1 MADEEITIRVTTE
14 VDDEAVTSLQEALE
28 EIAELANI
36 QIEVSADSSEL
47 DDVQDKIDDIDG
59 FIIGGD
65 VDVDSSSVDELN
77 EKLDESVDKSSD
89 LGATVSGLAAT
100 LAIDEMAN
108 TADNV
113 NNSWNQLSLTFKGTG
128 VSVDTLK
135 VKTNELSQ
143 ATGRSGSQIRTY
155 FNQMGIAGVTNVNLL
170 SESFEN
176 LTGRSYQTGR
186 SVEQMEGSV
195 QKMVMTGNA
204 GGKML
209 TNLGIS
215 TTDLGKAMGV
225 TKDEAQ
231 DAFKNLSET
240 ERLEVLNKAMGD
252 GTKANEMYKN
262 SYKGMKEQAQIAF
275 AGLMAAIGQSILPV
289 VIPAIKA
296 LASGIK
302 TLSDVF
308 KALPAPVTSALGA
321 VLAIISGL
329 AFLGGV
335 IGIATK
341 ALRFMWSGLQTLGGH
356 IIGAV
361 NKIRNLGTTLR
372 TLKAN
377 VVQAATTIKSNM
389 MSALSS
395 LKSAIVGA
403 ITRVKE
409 LGMAFLTQAKQIL
422 VSVYA
427 WIAEKVQIVVSTI
440 VKYANMVATY
450 ALAAAEFLLASPILI
465 VIAVVIAVIAIFWYL
480 YNTNASVRAGIN
492 WLIGVLQQ
500 LASIIIGAVKSAL
513 TNIINGFNN
522 VKSVLQPLASALS
535 GTLTSA
541 WNTMKNA
548 VNNAIS
554 PIKSVYDNLKKIY
567 DFIVNNGKAVGDFL
581 GGIGGAIGL
590 GGADIKQSVGW
601 ASNLSTPTGNSGR
614 LISTSKAVTTNNQEG
629 NKEISIDTVN
639 INNDDDMDSFVKKLN
654 HALYWSNSTGS
665 RSV

>member
-36 QIEVSADSSEL
+36 EISVSADSSEL

-77 EKLDESVDKSSD
+77 DKLDESVDKSSD

-240 ERLEVLNKAMGD
+240 ERLEALNKAMGD
-252 GTKANEMYKN
+252 GTEANEMYKN
-262 SYKGMKEQAQIAF
+262 SYAGLKEQAQIAF
-275 AGLMAAIGQSILPV
+275 AGLMAAVGQSILPV
-289 VIPAIKA
+289 VIPAVKA
-296 LASGIK
+296 LASGIR
-302 TLSDVF
+302 TVTDIF

-335 IGIATK
+335 VGIATK
-341 ALRFMWSGLQTLGGH
+341 AIRFMWSGINTLGGYVVS
-356 IIGAV
+356 AV
-361 NKIRNLGTTLR
+361 GKIRNLGTTLSNLR
-372 TLKAN
+372 T
-377 VVQAATTIKSNM
+377 
-389 MSALSS
+389 
-395 LKSAIVGA
+395 AITGA
-403 ITRVKE
+403 ITKVKE
-409 LGMAFLTQAKQIL
+409 LGLAFLQQAKQVM

-492 WLIGVLQQ
+492 WLIGVLKQ

-513 TNIINGFNN
+513 TNIINVFNN

-554 PIKSVYDNLKKIY
+554 PIKSVYNNLKKIY

>member
-36 QIEVSADSSEL
+36 EISVSADSSEL

-77 EKLDESVDKSSD
+77 DKLDESVDKSSD

-252 GTKANEMYKN
+252 GTEANEMYKN
-262 SYKGMKEQAQIAF
+262 SYAGLKEQAQIAF
-275 AGLMAAIGQSILPV
+275 AGLMAAVGQSILPV
-289 VIPAIKA
+289 VIPAVKA
-296 LASGIK
+296 LASGIR
-302 TLSDVF
+302 TVTDIF

-335 IGIATK
+335 VGIATK
-341 ALRFMWSGLQTLGGH
+341 AIRFMWSGINTLGGYVVS
-356 IIGAV
+356 AV
-361 NKIRNLGTTLR
+361 GKIRNLGTTLSNLR
-372 TLKAN
+372 T
-377 VVQAATTIKSNM
+377 
-389 MSALSS
+389 
-395 LKSAIVGA
+395 AITGA
-403 ITRVKE
+403 ITKVKE
-409 LGMAFLTQAKQIL
+409 LGLAFLQQAKQVM

-492 WLIGVLQQ
+492 WLIGVLKQ

-513 TNIINGFNN
+513 TNIINVFNN

-554 PIKSVYDNLKKIY
+554 PIKSVYNNLKKIY

-581 GGIGGAIGL
+581 GGIRGAIGL

>member
-36 QIEVSADSSEL
+36 EISVSADSSEL

-65 VDVDSSSVDELN
+65 VEVDSSSVDELN
-77 EKLDESVDKSSD
+77 DKLDESVDKSSD

-240 ERLEVLNKAMGD
+240 ERLEALNKAMGD
-252 GTKANEMYKN
+252 GTEANEMYKN
-262 SYKGMKEQAQIAF
+262 SYAGLKEQAQIAF
-275 AGLMAAIGQSILPV
+275 AGLMVAVGQSILPV
-289 VIPAIKA
+289 VIPAVKA

-302 TLSDVF
+302 TVTDIF

-335 IGIATK
+335 VGIATK
-341 ALRFMWSGLQTLGGH
+341 AIRFMWSGISTLGGH
-356 IIGAV
+356 IVSAV
-361 NKIRNLGTTLR
+361 GKIRNLGTTLSNLR
-372 TLKAN
+372 T
-377 VVQAATTIKSNM
+377 
-389 MSALSS
+389 
-395 LKSAIVGA
+395 AITGA
-403 ITRVKE
+403 ITKVKE
-409 LGMAFLTQAKQIL
+409 LGLAFLQQAKQVM

-465 VIAVVIAVIAIFWYL
+465 VIAVVIAVIAVFWYL

-492 WLIGVLQQ
+492 WLIGVLKQ

-522 VKSVLQPLASALS
+522 VKSVIQPLASVIG
-535 GTLTSA
+535 GTLTNA
-541 WNTMKNA
+541 WNTMKGA
-548 VNNAIS
+548 VSNAIT
-554 PIKSVYDNLKKIY
+554 PITNMYNKLKQIY
-567 DFIVNNGKAVGDFL
+567 DFVVNNGKAVGDFL

-629 NKEISIDTVN
+629 NKEIRIDTVN

>member
-28 EIAELANI
+28 EIAELAN
-36 QIEVSADSSEL
+36 
-47 DDVQDKIDDIDG
+47 
-59 FIIGGD
+59 
-65 VDVDSSSVDELN
+65 
-77 EKLDESVDKSSD
+77 LDESVDKSSD

-155 FNQMGIAGVTNVNLL
+155 FN
-170 SESFEN
+170 FEN

-427 WIAEKVQIVVSTI
+427 
-440 VKYANMVATY
+440 
-450 ALAAAEFLLASPILI
+450 F
-465 VIAVVIAVIAIFWYL
+465 
-480 YNTNASVRAGIN
+480 R
-492 WLIGVLQQ
+492 
-500 LASIIIGAVKSAL
+500 
-513 TNIINGFNN
+513 
-522 VKSVLQPLASALS
+522 
-535 GTLTSA
+535 
-541 WNTMKNA
+541 
-548 VNNAIS
+548 
-554 PIKSVYDNLKKIY
+554 
-567 DFIVNNGKAVGDFL
+567 
-581 GGIGGAIGL
+581 
-590 GGADIKQSVGW
+590 
-601 ASNLSTPTGNSGR
+601 
-614 LISTSKAVTTNNQEG
+614 
-629 NKEISIDTVN
+629 
-639 INNDDDMDSFVKKLN
+639 
-654 HALYWSNSTGS
+654 
-665 RSV
+665 

>member
-36 QIEVSADSSEL
+36 EISVSADSSEL

-77 EKLDESVDKSSD
+77 DKLDESVDKSSD

-240 ERLEVLNKAMGD
+240 ERLEALNKAMGD
-252 GTKANEMYKN
+252 GTEANEMYKN
-262 SYKGMKEQAQIAF
+262 SYAGLKEQAQIAF
-275 AGLMAAIGQSILPV
+275 AGLMAAVGQSILPV
-289 VIPAIKA
+289 VIPAVKA
-296 LASGIK
+296 LASGIR
-302 TLSDVF
+302 TVTDIF

-335 IGIATK
+335 VGIATK
-341 ALRFMWSGLQTLGGH
+341 AIRFMWSGINTLGGYVVS
-356 IIGAV
+356 AV
-361 NKIRNLGTTLR
+361 GKIRNLGTTLSNLR
-372 TLKAN
+372 T
-377 VVQAATTIKSNM
+377 
-389 MSALSS
+389 
-395 LKSAIVGA
+395 AITGA
-403 ITRVKE
+403 ITKVKE
-409 LGMAFLTQAKQIL
+409 LGLAFLQQAKQVM

-492 WLIGVLQQ
+492 WLIGVLKQ

-513 TNIINGFNN
+513 TNIINVFNN

-554 PIKSVYDNLKKIY
+554 PIKSVYNNLKKIY

-581 GGIGGAIGL
+581 GGIRGAIGL

>member
-1 MADEEITIRVTTE
+1 MADEEITIKVTTE

-36 QIEVSADSSEL
+36 EISVSADSSEL

-77 EKLDESVDKSSD
+77 DKLDESVDKSSD

-252 GTKANEMYKN
+252 GTEANEMYKN
-262 SYKGMKEQAQIAF
+262 SYAGLKEQAQIAF
-275 AGLMAAIGQSILPV
+275 AGLMAAVGQSILPV
-289 VIPAIKA
+289 VIPAVKA
-296 LASGIK
+296 LASGIR
-302 TLSDVF
+302 TVTDIF

-335 IGIATK
+335 VGIATK
-341 ALRFMWSGLQTLGGH
+341 AIRFMWSGINTLGGYVVS
-356 IIGAV
+356 AV
-361 NKIRNLGTTLR
+361 GKIRNLGTTLSNLR
-372 TLKAN
+372 T
-377 VVQAATTIKSNM
+377 
-389 MSALSS
+389 
-395 LKSAIVGA
+395 AITGA
-403 ITRVKE
+403 ITKVKE
-409 LGMAFLTQAKQIL
+409 LGLAFLQQAKQVM

-492 WLIGVLQQ
+492 WLIGVLKQ

-513 TNIINGFNN
+513 TNIINVFNN
-522 VKSVLQPLASALS
+522 VKSVLRPLASALS

-629 NKEISIDTVN
+629 NKEIRIDTVN

>member
-36 QIEVSADSSEL
+36 EISVSADSSEL

-77 EKLDESVDKSSD
+77 DKLDESVDKSSD

-252 GTKANEMYKN
+252 GTEANEMYKN
-262 SYKGMKEQAQIAF
+262 SYAGLKEQAQIAF
-275 AGLMAAIGQSILPV
+275 AGLMAAVGQSILPV
-289 VIPAIKA
+289 VIPAVKA
-296 LASGIK
+296 LASGIR
-302 TLSDVF
+302 TVTDIF

-335 IGIATK
+335 VGIATK
-341 ALRFMWSGLQTLGGH
+341 AIRFMWSGINTLGGYVVS
-356 IIGAV
+356 AV
-361 NKIRNLGTTLR
+361 GKIRNLGTTLSNLR
-372 TLKAN
+372 T
-377 VVQAATTIKSNM
+377 
-389 MSALSS
+389 
-395 LKSAIVGA
+395 AITGA
-403 ITRVKE
+403 ITKVKE
-409 LGMAFLTQAKQIL
+409 LGLAFLQQAKQVM

-492 WLIGVLQQ
+492 WLIGVLKQ

-513 TNIINGFNN
+513 TNIINVFNN

-554 PIKSVYDNLKKIY
+554 PIKSVYNNLKKIY

>member
-36 QIEVSADSSEL
+36 EISVSADSSEL

-240 ERLEVLNKAMGD
+240 ERLEALNKAMGD
-252 GTKANEMYKN
+252 GTEANEMYKN
-262 SYKGMKEQAQIAF
+262 SYAGLKEQAQIAF
-275 AGLMAAIGQSILPV
+275 AGLMVAVGQSILPV
-289 VIPAIKA
+289 VIPAVKA

-302 TLSDVF
+302 TVTDIF

-335 IGIATK
+335 VGIATK
-341 ALRFMWSGLQTLGGH
+341 AIRFMWSGISTLGGH
-356 IIGAV
+356 IVSAV
-361 NKIRNLGTTLR
+361 GKIRNLGTTLSNLR
-372 TLKAN
+372 T
-377 VVQAATTIKSNM
+377 
-389 MSALSS
+389 
-395 LKSAIVGA
+395 AITGA
-403 ITRVKE
+403 ITKVKE
-409 LGMAFLTQAKQIL
+409 LGLAFLQQAKQVM

-465 VIAVVIAVIAIFWYL
+465 VIAVVIAVIAVFWYL

-492 WLIGVLQQ
+492 WLIGVLKQ

-522 VKSVLQPLASALS
+522 VKSVIQPLASVIG
-535 GTLTSA
+535 GTLTNA
-541 WNTMKNA
+541 WNTMKGA
-548 VNNAIS
+548 VSNAIT
-554 PIKSVYDNLKKIY
+554 PITNMYNKLKQIY
-567 DFIVNNGKAVGDFL
+567 DFVVNNGKAVGDFL

-629 NKEISIDTVN
+629 NKEIRIDTVN

>member
-36 QIEVSADSSEL
+36 EISVSADSSEL

-77 EKLDESVDKSSD
+77 DKLDESVDKSSD

-252 GTKANEMYKN
+252 GTEANEMYKN
-262 SYKGMKEQAQIAF
+262 SYAGLKEQAQIAF
-275 AGLMAAIGQSILPV
+275 AGLMAAVGQSILPV
-289 VIPAIKA
+289 VIPAVKA
-296 LASGIK
+296 LASGIR
-302 TLSDVF
+302 TVTDIF

-335 IGIATK
+335 VGIATK
-341 ALRFMWSGLQTLGGH
+341 AIRFMWSGINTLGGYVVS
-356 IIGAV
+356 AV
-361 NKIRNLGTTLR
+361 GKIRNLGTTLSNLR
-372 TLKAN
+372 T
-377 VVQAATTIKSNM
+377 
-389 MSALSS
+389 
-395 LKSAIVGA
+395 AITGA
-403 ITRVKE
+403 ITKVKE
-409 LGMAFLTQAKQIL
+409 LGLAFLQQAKQVM

-450 ALAAAEFLLASPILI
+450 ALAAAEFLLASPILS
-465 VIAVVIAVIAIFWYL
+465 Y
-480 YNTNASVRAGIN
+480 
-492 WLIGVLQQ
+492 
-500 LASIIIGAVKSAL
+500 
-513 TNIINGFNN
+513 
-522 VKSVLQPLASALS
+522 
-535 GTLTSA
+535 
-541 WNTMKNA
+541 
-548 VNNAIS
+548 
-554 PIKSVYDNLKKIY
+554 
-567 DFIVNNGKAVGDFL
+567 
-581 GGIGGAIGL
+581 
-590 GGADIKQSVGW
+590 
-601 ASNLSTPTGNSGR
+601 SNLLVP
-614 LISTSKAVTTNNQEG
+614 LQ
-629 NKEISIDTVN
+629 
-639 INNDDDMDSFVKKLN
+639 
-654 HALYWSNSTGS
+654 Y
-665 RSV
+665 

>member
-36 QIEVSADSSEL
+36 EISVSADSSEL
-47 DDVQDKIDDIDG
+47 DDVQDKIDDLDG
-59 FIIGGD
+59 FIIEGD

-77 EKLDESVDKSSD
+77 EKLNESVDKSSD

-252 GTKANEMYKN
+252 GTEANEMYKN
-262 SYKGMKEQAQIAF
+262 SYAGLKEQAQIAF
-275 AGLMAAIGQSILPV
+275 AGLMVAVGQSILPV
-289 VIPAIKA
+289 VIPAVKA
-296 LASGIK
+296 LASGIR
-302 TLSDVF
+302 TVTDIF

-335 IGIATK
+335 VGIATK
-341 ALRFMWSGLQTLGGH
+341 AIRFMWSGINTLGGYVVS
-356 IIGAV
+356 AV
-361 NKIRNLGTTLR
+361 GKIRNLGTTLSNLR
-372 TLKAN
+372 T
-377 VVQAATTIKSNM
+377 
-389 MSALSS
+389 
-395 LKSAIVGA
+395 AITGA
-403 ITRVKE
+403 ITKVKE
-409 LGMAFLTQAKQIL
+409 LGLAFLQQAKQVM

-465 VIAVVIAVIAIFWYL
+465 VIAVVIAVIAVFWYL

-492 WLIGVLQQ
+492 WLIGVLKQ

-567 DFIVNNGKAVGDFL
+567 DFVVNNGKAVGDFL

-590 GGADIKQSVGW
+590 GGADINQSVGW

-629 NKEISIDTVN
+629 NKEIRIDTVN

>member
-36 QIEVSADSSEL
+36 EISVSADSSEL

-77 EKLDESVDKSSD
+77 DKLDESVDKSSD

-113 NNSWNQLSLTFKGTG
+113 NNSWNQLSLTFEGTG

-240 ERLEVLNKAMGD
+240 ERLEALNKAMGD
-252 GTKANEMYKN
+252 GTEANEMYKN
-262 SYKGMKEQAQIAF
+262 SYAGLKEQAQIAF
-275 AGLMAAIGQSILPV
+275 AGLMVAVGQSILPV
-289 VIPAIKA
+289 VIPAVKA

-302 TLSDVF
+302 TVTDIF
-308 KALPAPVTSALGA
+308 KALPAPVTGALGA

-335 IGIATK
+335 VGIATK
-341 ALRFMWSGLQTLGGH
+341 AIRFMWSGINTLGGYVVS
-356 IIGAV
+356 AV
-361 NKIRNLGTTLR
+361 GKIRNLGTTLSNLR
-372 TLKAN
+372 T
-377 VVQAATTIKSNM
+377 
-389 MSALSS
+389 
-395 LKSAIVGA
+395 AITGA
-403 ITRVKE
+403 ITKVKE
-409 LGMAFLTQAKQIL
+409 LGLAFLQQAKQVM

-465 VIAVVIAVIAIFWYL
+465 VIAVVIAVIAVFWYL

-492 WLIGVLQQ
+492 WLIGVLKQ

-522 VKSVLQPLASALS
+522 VKSVIQPLASVIG
-535 GTLTSA
+535 GTLTNA
-541 WNTMKNA
+541 WNTMKGA
-548 VNNAIS
+548 VSNAIT
-554 PIKSVYDNLKKIY
+554 PITNMYNKLKQIY
-567 DFIVNNGKAVGDFL
+567 DFVVNNGKAVGNFL
-581 GGIGGAIGL
+581 GGLGGAIGL
-590 GGADIKQSVGW
+590 GGAEIKQSVGW
-601 ASNLSTPTGNSGR
+601 ASSLSAPTGNSGR

>member
-1 MADEEITIRVTTE
+1 MADEEITIKVTTE

-36 QIEVSADSSEL
+36 EISVSADSSEL

-77 EKLDESVDKSSD
+77 DKLDESVDKSSD

-252 GTKANEMYKN
+252 GTEANEMYKN
-262 SYKGMKEQAQIAF
+262 SYAGLKEQAQIAF
-275 AGLMAAIGQSILPV
+275 AGLMAAVGQSILPV
-289 VIPAIKA
+289 VIPAVKA
-296 LASGIK
+296 LASGIR
-302 TLSDVF
+302 TVTDIF

-335 IGIATK
+335 VGIATK
-341 ALRFMWSGLQTLGGH
+341 AIRFMWSGINTLGGYVVS
-356 IIGAV
+356 AV
-361 NKIRNLGTTLR
+361 GKIRNLGTTLSNLR
-372 TLKAN
+372 T
-377 VVQAATTIKSNM
+377 
-389 MSALSS
+389 
-395 LKSAIVGA
+395 AITGA
-403 ITRVKE
+403 ITKVKE
-409 LGMAFLTQAKQIL
+409 LGLAFLQQAKQVM

-492 WLIGVLQQ
+492 WLIGVLKQ

-513 TNIINGFNN
+513 TNIINVFNN

-554 PIKSVYDNLKKIY
+554 PIKSVYNNLKKIY

-581 GGIGGAIGL
+581 GGIRGAIGL

>member
-36 QIEVSADSSEL
+36 EISVSADSSEL

-77 EKLDESVDKSSD
+77 DKLDESVDKSSD

-252 GTKANEMYKN
+252 GTEANEMYKN
-262 SYKGMKEQAQIAF
+262 SYAGLKEQAQIAF
-275 AGLMAAIGQSILPV
+275 AGLMAAVGQSILPV
-289 VIPAIKA
+289 VIPAVKA
-296 LASGIK
+296 LASGIR
-302 TLSDVF
+302 TVTDIF

-335 IGIATK
+335 VGIATK
-341 ALRFMWSGLQTLGGH
+341 AIRFMWSGINTLGGYVVS
-356 IIGAV
+356 AV
-361 NKIRNLGTTLR
+361 GKIRNLGTTLSNLR
-372 TLKAN
+372 T
-377 VVQAATTIKSNM
+377 
-389 MSALSS
+389 
-395 LKSAIVGA
+395 AITGA
-403 ITRVKE
+403 ITKVKE
-409 LGMAFLTQAKQIL
+409 LGLAFLQQAKQVM

-465 VIAVVIAVIAIFWYL
+465 VIAVVIAVIAVFWYL

-492 WLIGVLQQ
+492 WLIGVLKQ

-513 TNIINGFNN
+513 TNIINVFNN

-554 PIKSVYDNLKKIY
+554 PIKSVYNNLKKIY

-581 GGIGGAIGL
+581 GGIRGAIGL

>member
-36 QIEVSADSSEL
+36 EISVSADSSEL

-77 EKLDESVDKSSD
+77 DKLDESVDKSSD

-252 GTKANEMYKN
+252 GTEANEMYKN
-262 SYKGMKEQAQIAF
+262 SYAGLKEQAQIAF
-275 AGLMAAIGQSILPV
+275 AGLMAAVGQSILPV
-289 VIPAIKA
+289 VIPAVKA
-296 LASGIK
+296 LASGIR
-302 TLSDVF
+302 TVTDIF

-335 IGIATK
+335 VGIATK
-341 ALRFMWSGLQTLGGH
+341 AIRFMWSGINTLGGYVVS
-356 IIGAV
+356 AV
-361 NKIRNLGTTLR
+361 GKIRNLGTTLSNLR
-372 TLKAN
+372 T
-377 VVQAATTIKSNM
+377 
-389 MSALSS
+389 
-395 LKSAIVGA
+395 AITGA
-403 ITRVKE
+403 ITKVKE
-409 LGMAFLTQAKQIL
+409 LGLAFLQQAKQVM

-492 WLIGVLQQ
+492 WLIGVLKQ

-513 TNIINGFNN
+513 TNIINVFNN

-629 NKEISIDTVN
+629 NKEIRIDTVN

>member
-36 QIEVSADSSEL
+36 EISVSADSSEL

-65 VDVDSSSVDELN
+65 VEVDSSSVDELN
-77 EKLDESVDKSSD
+77 DKLDESVDKSSD

-240 ERLEVLNKAMGD
+240 ERLEALNKAMGD
-252 GTKANEMYKN
+252 GTEANEMYKD
-262 SYKGMKEQAQIAF
+262 SYAGLKEQAQIAF
-275 AGLMAAIGQSILPV
+275 AGLMAAVGQSILPV
-289 VIPAIKA
+289 VIPAVKA
-296 LASGIK
+296 LASGIR
-302 TLSDVF
+302 TVTDIF

-335 IGIATK
+335 VGIATK
-341 ALRFMWSGLQTLGGH
+341 AIRFMWSGINTLGGYVVS
-356 IIGAV
+356 AV
-361 NKIRNLGTTLR
+361 GKIRNLGTTLSNLR
-372 TLKAN
+372 T
-377 VVQAATTIKSNM
+377 
-389 MSALSS
+389 
-395 LKSAIVGA
+395 AITGA
-403 ITRVKE
+403 ITKVKE
-409 LGMAFLTQAKQIL
+409 LGLAFLQQAKQVM

-492 WLIGVLQQ
+492 WLIGVLKQ

-513 TNIINGFNN
+513 TNIINVFNN

-554 PIKSVYDNLKKIY
+554 PIKSVYNNLKKIY

-629 NKEISIDTVN
+629 NKEIRIDTVN

>member
-36 QIEVSADSSEL
+36 EISVSADSSEL

-77 EKLDESVDKSSD
+77 DKLDESVDKSSD

-252 GTKANEMYKN
+252 GTEANEMYKD
-262 SYKGMKEQAQIAF
+262 SYAGLKEQAQIAF
-275 AGLMAAIGQSILPV
+275 AGLMAAVGQSILPV
-289 VIPAIKA
+289 VIPAVKA
-296 LASGIK
+296 LASGIR
-302 TLSDVF
+302 TVTDIF

-335 IGIATK
+335 VGIATK
-341 ALRFMWSGLQTLGGH
+341 AIRFMWSGISTLGGH
-356 IIGAV
+356 IVSAV
-361 NKIRNLGTTLR
+361 GKIRNLGTTLSNLR
-372 TLKAN
+372 T
-377 VVQAATTIKSNM
+377 
-389 MSALSS
+389 
-395 LKSAIVGA
+395 AITGA
-403 ITRVKE
+403 ITKVKE
-409 LGMAFLTQAKQIL
+409 LGLAFLQQAKQVM

-465 VIAVVIAVIAIFWYL
+465 VIGVVIAVIAIFWYL

-492 WLIGVLQQ
+492 WLIGVLKQ

-513 TNIINGFNN
+513 TNIINVFNN

-554 PIKSVYDNLKKIY
+554 PIKSVYNNLKKIY
-567 DFIVNNGKAVGDFL
+567 DFIVNNGKAVGEFL

>member
-36 QIEVSADSSEL
+36 EISVSADSSEL

-77 EKLDESVDKSSD
+77 DKLDESVDKSSD

-252 GTKANEMYKN
+252 GTEANEMYKN
-262 SYKGMKEQAQIAF
+262 SYAGLKEQAQIAF
-275 AGLMAAIGQSILPV
+275 AGLMAAVGQSILPV
-289 VIPAIKA
+289 VIPAVKA
-296 LASGIK
+296 LASGIR
-302 TLSDVF
+302 TVTDIF

-335 IGIATK
+335 VGIATK
-341 ALRFMWSGLQTLGGH
+341 AIRFMWSGINTLGGYVVS
-356 IIGAV
+356 AV
-361 NKIRNLGTTLR
+361 GKIRNLGTTLSNLR
-372 TLKAN
+372 T
-377 VVQAATTIKSNM
+377 
-389 MSALSS
+389 
-395 LKSAIVGA
+395 AITGA
-403 ITRVKE
+403 ITKVKE
-409 LGMAFLTQAKQIL
+409 LGLAFLQQAKQVM

-492 WLIGVLQQ
+492 WLIGVLKQ

-513 TNIINGFNN
+513 TNIINVFNN

>member
-1 MADEEITIRVTTE
+1 MR
-14 VDDEAVTSLQEALE
+14 LR
-28 EIAELANI
+28 
-36 QIEVSADSSEL
+36 
-47 DDVQDKIDDIDG
+47 
-59 FIIGGD
+59 
-65 VDVDSSSVDELN
+65 
-77 EKLDESVDKSSD
+77 
-89 LGATVSGLAAT
+89 
-100 LAIDEMAN
+100 M
-108 TADNV
+108 
-113 NNSWNQLSLTFKGTG
+113 LSRICLR
-128 VSVDTLK
+128 LK
-135 VKTNELSQ
+135 
-143 ATGRSGSQIRTY
+143 
-155 FNQMGIAGVTNVNLL
+155 
-170 SESFEN
+170 
-176 LTGRSYQTGR
+176 
-186 SVEQMEGSV
+186 
-195 QKMVMTGNA
+195 
-204 GGKML
+204 
-209 TNLGIS
+209 
-215 TTDLGKAMGV
+215 
-225 TKDEAQ
+225 
-231 DAFKNLSET
+231 
-240 ERLEVLNKAMGD
+240 GD
-252 GTKANEMYKN
+252 GTEANEMYKN
-262 SYKGMKEQAQIAF
+262 SYAGLKEQAQIAF
-275 AGLMAAIGQSILPV
+275 AGLMVAVGQSILPV
-289 VIPAIKA
+289 VIPAVKA

-302 TLSDVF
+302 TVTDIF

-335 IGIATK
+335 VGIATK
-341 ALRFMWSGLQTLGGH
+341 AIRFMWSGISTLGGH
-356 IIGAV
+356 IVSAV
-361 NKIRNLGTTLR
+361 GKIRNLGTTLSNLR
-372 TLKAN
+372 T
-377 VVQAATTIKSNM
+377 
-389 MSALSS
+389 
-395 LKSAIVGA
+395 AITGA
-403 ITRVKE
+403 ITKVKE
-409 LGMAFLTQAKQIL
+409 LGLAFLQQAKQVM

-492 WLIGVLQQ
+492 WLIGVLKQ

-513 TNIINGFNN
+513 TNIINVFNN

-554 PIKSVYDNLKKIY
+554 PIKSVYNNLKKIY

>member
-36 QIEVSADSSEL
+36 EISVSADSSEL

-77 EKLDESVDKSSD
+77 DKLDESVDKSSD

-252 GTKANEMYKN
+252 GAEANEMYKN
-262 SYKGMKEQAQIAF
+262 SYAGLKEQAQIAF
-275 AGLMAAIGQSILPV
+275 AGLMVAVGQSILPV
-289 VIPAIKA
+289 VIPAVKA
-296 LASGIK
+296 LASGIR
-302 TLSDVF
+302 TVTDIF
-308 KALPAPVTSALGA
+308 KALPAPVTGALGA

-335 IGIATK
+335 VGIATK
-341 ALRFMWSGLQTLGGH
+341 AIKFMWSGIKTLGGYVVS
-356 IIGAV
+356 AV
-361 NKIRNLGTTLR
+361 GKIRNLGTTLSNLR
-372 TLKAN
+372 T
-377 VVQAATTIKSNM
+377 
-389 MSALSS
+389 
-395 LKSAIVGA
+395 AITGA
-403 ITRVKE
+403 ITKVKE
-409 LGMAFLTQAKQIL
+409 LGLAFLQQAKQVM

-492 WLIGVLQQ
+492 WLIGVLKQ

-548 VNNAIS
+548 VNTAIS

>member
-1 MADEEITIRVTTE
+1 MADEEITIKVTTE

-36 QIEVSADSSEL
+36 EISVSADSSEL

-77 EKLDESVDKSSD
+77 DKLDESVDKSSD

-252 GTKANEMYKN
+252 CTEANEMYKN
-262 SYKGMKEQAQIAF
+262 SYAGLKEQAQIAF
-275 AGLMAAIGQSILPV
+275 AGLMAAVGQSILPV
-289 VIPAIKA
+289 VIPAVKA
-296 LASGIK
+296 LASGIR
-302 TLSDVF
+302 TVTDIF

-335 IGIATK
+335 VGIATK
-341 ALRFMWSGLQTLGGH
+341 AIRFMWSGINTLGGYVVS
-356 IIGAV
+356 AV
-361 NKIRNLGTTLR
+361 GKIRNLGTTLSNLR
-372 TLKAN
+372 T
-377 VVQAATTIKSNM
+377 
-389 MSALSS
+389 
-395 LKSAIVGA
+395 AITGA
-403 ITRVKE
+403 ITKVKE
-409 LGMAFLTQAKQIL
+409 LGLAFLQQAKQVM

-492 WLIGVLQQ
+492 WLIGVLKQ

-513 TNIINGFNN
+513 TNIINVFNN

>member
-36 QIEVSADSSEL
+36 EISVSADSSEL

-77 EKLDESVDKSSD
+77 DKLDESVDKSSD

-252 GTKANEMYKN
+252 GTEANEMYKN
-262 SYKGMKEQAQIAF
+262 SYAGLKEQAQIAF
-275 AGLMAAIGQSILPV
+275 AGLMAAVGQSILPV
-289 VIPAIKA
+289 VIPAVKA
-296 LASGIK
+296 LASGIR
-302 TLSDVF
+302 TVTDIF

-335 IGIATK
+335 VGIATK
-341 ALRFMWSGLQTLGGH
+341 AIRFMWSGISTLGGH
-356 IIGAV
+356 IVSAV
-361 NKIRNLGTTLR
+361 GKIRNLGTTLSNLR
-372 TLKAN
+372 T
-377 VVQAATTIKSNM
+377 
-389 MSALSS
+389 
-395 LKSAIVGA
+395 AITGA
-403 ITRVKE
+403 ITKVKE
-409 LGMAFLTQAKQIL
+409 LGLAFLQQAKQVM

-492 WLIGVLQQ
+492 WLIGVLKQ

-513 TNIINGFNN
+513 TNIINVFNN

-581 GGIGGAIGL
+581 GGIRGAIGL

>member
-36 QIEVSADSSEL
+36 EISVSADSSEL

-77 EKLDESVDKSSD
+77 DKLDESVDKSSD

-240 ERLEVLNKAMGD
+240 ERLEALNKAMGD
-252 GTKANEMYKN
+252 GTEANEMYKN
-262 SYKGMKEQAQIAF
+262 SYAGLKEQAQIAF
-275 AGLMAAIGQSILPV
+275 AGLMVAVGQSILPV
-289 VIPAIKA
+289 VIPAVKA

-302 TLSDVF
+302 TVTDIF

-335 IGIATK
+335 VGIATK
-341 ALRFMWSGLQTLGGH
+341 AIRFMWSGINTLGGYVVS
-356 IIGAV
+356 AV
-361 NKIRNLGTTLR
+361 GKIRNLGTTLSNLR
-372 TLKAN
+372 T
-377 VVQAATTIKSNM
+377 
-389 MSALSS
+389 
-395 LKSAIVGA
+395 AITGA
-403 ITRVKE
+403 ITKVKE
-409 LGMAFLTQAKQIL
+409 LGLAFLQQAKQVM

-465 VIAVVIAVIAIFWYL
+465 VIAVVIAVIAVFWYL

-492 WLIGVLQQ
+492 WLIGVLKQ

-522 VKSVLQPLASALS
+522 VKSVIQPLASVIG
-535 GTLTSA
+535 GTLTNA
-541 WNTMKNA
+541 WNTMKGA
-548 VNNAIS
+548 VSNAIT
-554 PIKSVYDNLKKIY
+554 PITNMYNKLKQIY
-567 DFIVNNGKAVGDFL
+567 DFVVNNGKAVGDFL

-629 NKEISIDTVN
+629 NKEIRIDTVN

>member
-36 QIEVSADSSEL
+36 EISVSADSSEL

-77 EKLDESVDKSSD
+77 DKLDESVDKSSD

-113 NNSWNQLSLTFKGTG
+113 NNSWNQLSLTFEGTG

-240 ERLEVLNKAMGD
+240 ERLEALNKAMGD
-252 GTKANEMYKN
+252 GTEANEMYKN
-262 SYKGMKEQAQIAF
+262 SYAGLKEQAQIAF
-275 AGLMAAIGQSILPV
+275 AGLMVAVGQSILPV
-289 VIPAIKA
+289 VIPAVKA

-302 TLSDVF
+302 TVTDIF
-308 KALPAPVTSALGA
+308 KALPAPVTGALGA

-335 IGIATK
+335 VGIATK
-341 ALRFMWSGLQTLGGH
+341 AIRFMWSGINTLGGYVVS
-356 IIGAV
+356 AV
-361 NKIRNLGTTLR
+361 GKIRNLGTTLSNLR
-372 TLKAN
+372 T
-377 VVQAATTIKSNM
+377 
-389 MSALSS
+389 
-395 LKSAIVGA
+395 AITGA
-403 ITRVKE
+403 ITKVKE
-409 LGMAFLTQAKQIL
+409 LGLAFLQQAKQVM

-427 WIAEKVQIVVSTI
+427 WIAEKVQIIVSTI

-465 VIAVVIAVIAIFWYL
+465 VIAVVIAVIAVFWYL

-492 WLIGVLQQ
+492 WLIGVLKQ

-554 PIKSVYDNLKKIY
+554 PIRSVYDNLKKIY

-581 GGIGGAIGL
+581 GGLGGAIGL

-601 ASNLSTPTGNSGR
+601 ASSLSAPTGNSGR

-629 NKEISIDTVN
+629 NKEIRIDTVN

>member
-36 QIEVSADSSEL
+36 EISVSADSSEL

-77 EKLDESVDKSSD
+77 DKLDESVDKSSD

-252 GTKANEMYKN
+252 GTEANEMYKD
-262 SYKGMKEQAQIAF
+262 SYAGLKEQAQIAF
-275 AGLMAAIGQSILPV
+275 AGLMVAVGQSILPV
-289 VIPAIKA
+289 VIPAVKA
-296 LASGIK
+296 LASGIR
-302 TLSDVF
+302 TVTDIF

-335 IGIATK
+335 VGIATK
-341 ALRFMWSGLQTLGGH
+341 AIRFMWSGINTLGGYVVS
-356 IIGAV
+356 AV
-361 NKIRNLGTTLR
+361 GKIRNLGTTLSNLR
-372 TLKAN
+372 T
-377 VVQAATTIKSNM
+377 
-389 MSALSS
+389 
-395 LKSAIVGA
+395 AITGA
-403 ITRVKE
+403 ITKVKE
-409 LGMAFLTQAKQIL
+409 LGLAFLQQAKQVM

-492 WLIGVLQQ
+492 WLIGVLKQ

-513 TNIINGFNN
+513 TNIINVFNN

-554 PIKSVYDNLKKIY
+554 PIKSVYNNLKKIY

>member
-36 QIEVSADSSEL
+36 EISVSADSSEL

-77 EKLDESVDKSSD
+77 DKLDESVDKSSD

-240 ERLEVLNKAMGD
+240 ERLEALNKAMGD
-252 GTKANEMYKN
+252 GTEANEMYKN
-262 SYKGMKEQAQIAF
+262 SYAGLKEQAQIAF
-275 AGLMAAIGQSILPV
+275 AGLMVAVGQSILPV
-289 VIPAIKA
+289 VIPAVKA

-302 TLSDVF
+302 TVTDIF

-335 IGIATK
+335 VGIATK
-341 ALRFMWSGLQTLGGH
+341 AIRFMWSGINTLGGYVVS
-356 IIGAV
+356 AV
-361 NKIRNLGTTLR
+361 GKIRNLGTTLSNLR
-372 TLKAN
+372 T
-377 VVQAATTIKSNM
+377 
-389 MSALSS
+389 
-395 LKSAIVGA
+395 AITGA
-403 ITRVKE
+403 ITKVKE
-409 LGMAFLTQAKQIL
+409 LGLAFLQQAKQVM

-492 WLIGVLQQ
+492 WLIGVLKQ

-513 TNIINGFNN
+513 TNIINVFNN

-554 PIKSVYDNLKKIY
+554 PIKSVYNNLKKIY

>member
-36 QIEVSADSSEL
+36 EISVSADSSEL

-77 EKLDESVDKSSD
+77 DKLDESVDKSSD

-240 ERLEVLNKAMGD
+240 ERLEALNKAMGD
-252 GTKANEMYKN
+252 GTEANEMYKN
-262 SYKGMKEQAQIAF
+262 SYAGLKEQAQIAF
-275 AGLMAAIGQSILPV
+275 AGLMAAVGQSILPV
-289 VIPAIKA
+289 VIPAVKA

-302 TLSDVF
+302 TVTDIF

-335 IGIATK
+335 VGIATK
-341 ALRFMWSGLQTLGGH
+341 AIRFMWSGINTLGGYVVS
-356 IIGAV
+356 AV
-361 NKIRNLGTTLR
+361 GKIRNLGTTLSNLR
-372 TLKAN
+372 T
-377 VVQAATTIKSNM
+377 
-389 MSALSS
+389 
-395 LKSAIVGA
+395 AITGA
-403 ITRVKE
+403 ITKVKE
-409 LGMAFLTQAKQIL
+409 LGLAFLQQAKQVM

-465 VIAVVIAVIAIFWYL
+465 VIAVVIAVIAVFWYL

-492 WLIGVLQQ
+492 WLIGVLKQ

-522 VKSVLQPLASALS
+522 VKSVIQPLASVIG
-535 GTLTSA
+535 GTLTNA
-541 WNTMKNA
+541 WNTMKGA
-548 VNNAIS
+548 VSNAIT
-554 PIKSVYDNLKKIY
+554 PITNMYNKLKQIY
-567 DFIVNNGKAVGDFL
+567 DFVVNNGKAVGDFL

-629 NKEISIDTVN
+629 NKEIRIDTVN

>member
-36 QIEVSADSSEL
+36 EISVSADSSEL

-65 VDVDSSSVDELN
+65 VEVDSSSVDELN
-77 EKLDESVDKSSD
+77 DKLDESVDKSSD

-252 GTKANEMYKN
+252 GTEANEMYKN
-262 SYKGMKEQAQIAF
+262 SYAGLKEQAQIAF
-275 AGLMAAIGQSILPV
+275 AGLMAAVGQSILPV
-289 VIPAIKA
+289 VIPAVKA
-296 LASGIK
+296 LASGIR
-302 TLSDVF
+302 TVTDIF

-335 IGIATK
+335 VGIATK
-341 ALRFMWSGLQTLGGH
+341 AIRFMWSGINTLGGYVVS
-356 IIGAV
+356 AV
-361 NKIRNLGTTLR
+361 GKIRNLGTTLSNLR
-372 TLKAN
+372 T
-377 VVQAATTIKSNM
+377 
-389 MSALSS
+389 
-395 LKSAIVGA
+395 AITGA
-403 ITRVKE
+403 ITKVKE
-409 LGMAFLTQAKQIL
+409 LGLAFLQQAKQVM

-492 WLIGVLQQ
+492 WLIGVLKQ

-513 TNIINGFNN
+513 TNIINVFNN

-629 NKEISIDTVN
+629 NKEIRIDTVN

>member
-36 QIEVSADSSEL
+36 EISVSADSSEL

-113 NNSWNQLSLTFKGTG
+113 NNSWNQLSLTFEGTG

-143 ATGRSGSQIRTY
+143 VTGRSGSQIRTY

-240 ERLEVLNKAMGD
+240 ERLEALNKAMGD
-252 GTKANEMYKN
+252 GTEANEMYKN
-262 SYKGMKEQAQIAF
+262 SYAGLKEQAQIAF
-275 AGLMAAIGQSILPV
+275 AGLMVAVGQSILPV
-289 VIPAIKA
+289 VIPAVKA

-302 TLSDVF
+302 TVTDIF
-308 KALPAPVTSALGA
+308 KALPAPVTGALGA

-335 IGIATK
+335 VGIATK
-341 ALRFMWSGLQTLGGH
+341 AIRFMWSGINTLGGYVVS
-356 IIGAV
+356 AV
-361 NKIRNLGTTLR
+361 GKIRNLGTTLSNLR
-372 TLKAN
+372 T
-377 VVQAATTIKSNM
+377 
-389 MSALSS
+389 
-395 LKSAIVGA
+395 AITGA
-403 ITRVKE
+403 ITKVKE
-409 LGMAFLTQAKQIL
+409 LGLAFLQQAKQVM

-465 VIAVVIAVIAIFWYL
+465 VIAVVIAVIAVFWYL

-492 WLIGVLQQ
+492 WLIGVLKQ

-581 GGIGGAIGL
+581 GGLGGAIGL

-601 ASNLSTPTGNSGR
+601 ASSLSAPTGNSGR

-629 NKEISIDTVN
+629 NKEIRIDTVN

>member
-36 QIEVSADSSEL
+36 EISVSADSSEL

-77 EKLDESVDKSSD
+77 DKLDESVDKSSD

-252 GTKANEMYKN
+252 GTEANEMYKN
-262 SYKGMKEQAQIAF
+262 SYAGLKEQAQIAF
-275 AGLMAAIGQSILPV
+275 AGLMVAVGQSILPV
-289 VIPAIKA
+289 VIPAVKA
-296 LASGIK
+296 LASGIR
-302 TLSDVF
+302 TVTDIF

-335 IGIATK
+335 VGIATK
-341 ALRFMWSGLQTLGGH
+341 AIRFMWSGINTLGGYVVS
-356 IIGAV
+356 AV
-361 NKIRNLGTTLR
+361 GKIRNLGTTLSNLR
-372 TLKAN
+372 T
-377 VVQAATTIKSNM
+377 
-389 MSALSS
+389 
-395 LKSAIVGA
+395 AITGA
-403 ITRVKE
+403 ITKVKE
-409 LGMAFLTQAKQIL
+409 LGLAFLQQAKQVM

-465 VIAVVIAVIAIFWYL
+465 VIAVVIAVIAVFWYL

-492 WLIGVLQQ
+492 WLIGVLKQ

-513 TNIINGFNN
+513 TNIINVFNN

-554 PIKSVYDNLKKIY
+554 PIKSVYNNLKKIY

-581 GGIGGAIGL
+581 GGIRGAIGL

-629 NKEISIDTVN
+629 NKEIRIDTVN

>member
-36 QIEVSADSSEL
+36 EISVSADSSEL

-77 EKLDESVDKSSD
+77 DKLDESVDKSSD

-240 ERLEVLNKAMGD
+240 ERLEALNKAMGD
-252 GTKANEMYKN
+252 GTEANEMYKD
-262 SYKGMKEQAQIAF
+262 SYAGLKEQAQIAF
-275 AGLMAAIGQSILPV
+275 AGLMAAVGQSILPV
-289 VIPAIKA
+289 VIPAVKA
-296 LASGIK
+296 LASGIR
-302 TLSDVF
+302 TVTDIF

-335 IGIATK
+335 VGIATK
-341 ALRFMWSGLQTLGGH
+341 AIRFMWSGINTLGGYVVS
-356 IIGAV
+356 AV
-361 NKIRNLGTTLR
+361 GKIRNLGTTLSNLR
-372 TLKAN
+372 T
-377 VVQAATTIKSNM
+377 
-389 MSALSS
+389 
-395 LKSAIVGA
+395 AITGA
-403 ITRVKE
+403 ITKVKE
-409 LGMAFLTQAKQIL
+409 LGLAFLQQAKQVM

-465 VIAVVIAVIAIFWYL
+465 VIAVVIAVIAVFWYL

-492 WLIGVLQQ
+492 WLIGVLKQ

-554 PIKSVYDNLKKIY
+554 PIKSVYNNLKKIY

>member
-36 QIEVSADSSEL
+36 EISVSADSSEL

-77 EKLDESVDKSSD
+77 DKLDESVDKSSD

-252 GTKANEMYKN
+252 GTEANEMYKN
-262 SYKGMKEQAQIAF
+262 SYAGLKEQAQIAF
-275 AGLMAAIGQSILPV
+275 AGLMAAVGQSILPV
-289 VIPAIKA
+289 VIPAVKA
-296 LASGIK
+296 LASGIR
-302 TLSDVF
+302 TVTDIF

-335 IGIATK
+335 VGIATK
-341 ALRFMWSGLQTLGGH
+341 AIRFMWSGINTLGGYVVS
-356 IIGAV
+356 AV
-361 NKIRNLGTTLR
+361 GKIRNLGTTLSNLR
-372 TLKAN
+372 T
-377 VVQAATTIKSNM
+377 
-389 MSALSS
+389 
-395 LKSAIVGA
+395 AITGA
-403 ITRVKE
+403 ITKVKE
-409 LGMAFLTQAKQIL
+409 LGLAFLQQAKQVM

-465 VIAVVIAVIAIFWYL
+465 VIAVVIAVIAVFWYL

-492 WLIGVLQQ
+492 WLIGVLKQ

-513 TNIINGFNN
+513 TNIINVFNN

-554 PIKSVYDNLKKIY
+554 PIKSVYNNLKKIY

-581 GGIGGAIGL
+581 GGIRGAIGL

-629 NKEISIDTVN
+629 NKEIRIDTVN